1 MNYKTLENYSKN
13 NSYSENYSN
22 TENYSYKENVPR
34 STYELLLTPNGA
46 VRQNLN
52 ENYIPPAYTHP
63 QPYSYGFPYAD
74 YKYNEY
80 SYFPKSTMS
89 GVV

>member
-1 MNYKTLENYSKN
+1 MNYKTLENYS
-13 NSYSENYSN
+13 Y
-22 TENYSYKENVPR
+22 TENIPR

-46 VRQNLN
+46 IRNNPIVDKKSR
-52 ENYIPPAYTHP
+52 ENSQEKPENFLPPAYTHP
-63 QPYSYGFPYAD
+63 QPYSYGFPYAE

-80 SYFPKSTMS
+80 SYFPKSNMS